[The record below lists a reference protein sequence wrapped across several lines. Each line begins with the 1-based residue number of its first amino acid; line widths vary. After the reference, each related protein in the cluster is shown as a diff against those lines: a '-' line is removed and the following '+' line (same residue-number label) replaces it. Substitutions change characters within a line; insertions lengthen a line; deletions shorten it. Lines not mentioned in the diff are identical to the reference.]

1 MTIAAP
7 KISIIIPT
15 YNRLELVRQALESL
29 ANQRAAA
36 SDFEVIVSDDGSSDG
51 TEAMVG
57 SFSGRLHVRYLFQ
70 EDEGFRVAA
79 ARNAG
84 ARAAR
89 APVLAFCDAGTVPGP
104 DFAAGHLRAHA
115 QAPGPATV
123 IGYCYGYQPFDD
135 LQWHTTELRTL
146 GPAEVQR
153 RHSDDPLFRDARH
166 AQFAKVNFD
175 CDRMTAPWFLCW
187 SMNFSVRADSFWQAG
202 GFDEA
207 YRSWGG
213 EDTELGFRL
222 FQGGT
227 KFLLSRE
234 AWTIELPHER
244 RNKGNR
250 QSMLR
255 NARYFVKK
263 HPGPIAELYRDALA
277 YPDLG
282 LLESATAALD
292 TWTVRAAALD
302 VLPELDRACEDIAAD
317 AKVAIIG
324 CGGTVPRSL
333 PPATLLDFDQ
343 RLLARALEAS
353 PHTGY
358 HALGLR
364 TPLPSSAFD
373 VVVITSRLAGLW
385 DRWGKDI
392 VSEAHRIG
400 AAVRGPLIPLAQ
412 AGQG

>member
-1 MTIAAP
+1 MAAP
-7 KISIIIPT
+7 KISVIIPT
-15 YNRLELVRQALESL
+15 YNRLELVREGLESL
-29 ANQRAAA
+29 AQQRAPAT
-36 SDFEVIVSDDGSSDG
+36 DFEVIVSDDGSSDG
-51 TEAMVG
+51 TKDVVG
-57 SFSGRLHVRYLFQ
+57 SFSGRLDVRYLFQ

-104 DFAAGHLRAHA
+104 DFVTGHLRAHA
-115 QAPGPATV
+115 EALGPAAV

-135 LQWHTTELRTL
+135 LQWHTAELRAH
-146 GPAEVQR
+146 GPAEVLR
-153 RHSDDPLFRDARH
+153 RHSDDPSFLDARH
-166 AQFAKVNFD
+166 AEFAKVDFD
-175 CDRMTAPWFLCW
+175 CGRMAAPWFLCW
-187 SMNFSVRADSFWQAG
+187 SMNFSVRADTFWKAG

-222 FQGGT
+222 FRGGAT
-227 KFLLSRE
+227 FSLSRQ

-263 HPGPIAELYRDALA
+263 HPEPIAELYRDALA

-282 LLESATAALD
+282 LMESGTAALNA
-292 TWTVRAAALD
+292 WTAQAAALD
-302 VLPELDRACEDIAAD
+302 VLPELRRACEDIAAD
-317 AKVAIIG
+317 AGVAIIG
-324 CGGTVPRSL
+324 CGGLVPRSL
-333 PPATLLDFDQ
+333 QPATLLDFDQ
-343 RLLARALEAS
+343 RLLARALESS
-353 PHTGY
+353 PHTGH

-364 TPLPSSAFD
+364 TPLRSSAFD
-373 VVVITSRLAGLW
+373 VVIITSRLAGLW
-385 DRWGKDI
+385 DRWGKD
-392 VSEAHRIG
+392 VLSEAHRIG
-400 AAVRGPLIPLAQ
+400 ATVRGPLTPLTPASLS
-412 AGQG
+412 